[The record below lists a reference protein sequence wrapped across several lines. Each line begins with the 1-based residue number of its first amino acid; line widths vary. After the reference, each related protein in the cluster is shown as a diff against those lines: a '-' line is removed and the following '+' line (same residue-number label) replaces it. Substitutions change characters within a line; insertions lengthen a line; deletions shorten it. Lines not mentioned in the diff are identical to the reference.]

1 MEQEL
6 TYNQALAQ
14 LEALV
19 KKMQAPDCDIDNL
32 SAYTSLALKL
42 LKFCKNKLT
51 VTDQKVKQ
59 VLDSLSDDKSGE

>member
-32 SAYTSLALKL
+32 SAFTSQALKL
-42 LKFCKNKLT
+42 LKFCKDKLT

>member
-32 SAYTSLALKL
+32 SAYTSQALKL

-51 VTDQKVKQ
+51 GTDQKVKQ